1 MRLDAVNCSV
11 QKCQKRLEDFDETDS
26 DEDYPE
32 VPDEDVVAGNVIL
45 K

>member
-1 MRLDAVNCSV
+1 MRLDEV
-11 QKCQKRLEDFDETDS
+11 KCKKRLEDFDETNS

-32 VPDEDVVAGNVIL
+32 VPDEDVVAGTVIL